1 MKTLIQ
7 GGYVVSFNGT
17 SHEILKDGVIVFEND
32 TIIFVGFT
40 YPGPVDHTIDA
51 RRKVIS
57 PGFINTHVHPRANAG
72 DYFRNDPCK
81 TDYFGSNYLT
91 FMTPRRGVKMPDL
104 EDFQVSAK
112 FALVQAIKNGS
123 TTIVIYGGGG
133 VEIRDDFVSMLG
145 ELGLRAYVAPSFR
158 NVSFYYE
165 DTGAL
170 RYVPDDAAGDK
181 GLTQAVEF
189 IQKHQGSYHG
199 RIQGML
205 YPRQPDTCTPD
216 LLKKT
221 KMAAKEMGVRIQIHA
236 AMNLIE
242 FHEILMK
249 YGKTPIQFLQYLDF
263 LGPEVI
269 LGHCIFLTGH
279 SWTALPRGD
288 DLKLIADAGASVS
301 HCPLE
306 YAKLGIA
313 MESFD
318 RYINK
323 GVNVSL
329 GTDTYPM
336 DMVNEMRI
344 ASLANRLAER
354 DYLAGSYR
362 DVFNAATLGG
372 AQAVGRKDLGRLCSG
387 AKADILIIDLFKT
400 AIGAV
405 FDPIKALIEYGSGRD
420 VETVIIDG
428 RIVVSGGIFVG
439 LDETEL
445 LGRVQAEAENIWD
458 QISTWDFLG
467 RKADE
472 ISPWAFSL
480 KKA

>member
-1 MKTLIQ
+1 
-7 GGYVVSFNGT
+7 
-17 SHEILKDGVIVFEND
+17 
-32 TIIFVGFT
+32 
-40 YPGPVDHTIDA
+40 
-51 RRKVIS
+51 
-57 PGFINTHVHPRANAG
+57 
-72 DYFRNDPCK
+72 
-81 TDYFGSNYLT
+81 
-91 FMTPRRGVKMPDL
+91 
-104 EDFQVSAK
+104 
-112 FALVQAIKNGS
+112 
-123 TTIVIYGGGG
+123 
-133 VEIRDDFVSMLG
+133 
-145 ELGLRAYVAPSFR
+145 
-158 NVSFYYE
+158 
-165 DTGAL
+165 
-170 RYVPDDAAGDK
+170 
-181 GLTQAVEF
+181 
-189 IQKHQGSYHG
+189 
-199 RIQGML
+199 
-205 YPRQPDTCTPD
+205 
-216 LLKKT
+216 
-221 KMAAKEMGVRIQIHA
+221 MA
-236 AMNLIE
+236 
-242 FHEILMK
+242 
-249 YGKTPIQFLQYLDF
+249 
-263 LGPEVI
+263 
-269 LGHCIFLTGH
+269 
-279 SWTALPRGD
+279 D

-323 GVNVSL
+323 GVHVSL

-362 DVFNAATLGG
+362 DVFNAATLGE

-439 LDETEL
+439 LNETEL

>member
-1 MKTLIQ
+1 
-7 GGYVVSFNGT
+7 
-17 SHEILKDGVIVFEND
+17 
-32 TIIFVGFT
+32 
-40 YPGPVDHTIDA
+40 
-51 RRKVIS
+51 
-57 PGFINTHVHPRANAG
+57 
-72 DYFRNDPCK
+72 
-81 TDYFGSNYLT
+81 
-91 FMTPRRGVKMPDL
+91 MTPRRGVKMPDL

-123 TTIVIYGGGG
+123 TTIVIYGGG

-181 GLTQAVEF
+181 GLARAVEF

-242 FHEILMK
+242 FHEILIK

-405 FDPIKALIEYGSGRD
+405 FDPIKALI
-420 VETVIIDG
+420 
-428 RIVVSGGIFVG
+428 
-439 LDETEL
+439 
-445 LGRVQAEAENIWD
+445 
-458 QISTWDFLG
+458 
-467 RKADE
+467 
-472 ISPWAFSL
+472 
-480 KKA
+480 